1 MARGTV
7 AQLGVSTI
15 QAVTV
20 RRRPAGLR
28 RHISAIAGGLLI
40 VLLAGI
46 GIIGPALV
54 PYKSDITNLTSVLE
68 PPSMHHLFGTDELG
82 RDVLSRTVGGIRISV
97 LISCTAV
104 GLAVFGGIPLGALAA
119 YYCGRIADLI
129 LALANILLT
138 FPAIILAIIVVSV
151 VGIGISG
158 VIIATGIAM
167 LPAILRLTYSSVL
180 AIKREDYVEAAR
192 AVGVSDFRII
202 RRHLLPNAL
211 GPVIVQATLGL
222 GSVILTVAGLGFL
235 GLGVQPPS
243 PELGTLLSEAR
254 AYITIAP
261 HMAIFPGFV
270 VAALVLGFNL
280 LGDGLRDALD
290 PHQRSR

>member
-1 MARGTV
+1 MAGGTV
-7 AQLGVSTI
+7 AQRGVATTQVVPVRWHPLGF
-15 QAVTV
+15 
-20 RRRPAGLR
+20 R
-28 RHISAIAGGLLI
+28 RHISALAGGILI
-40 VLLAGI
+40 VMLVGI

-54 PYKSDITNLTSVLE
+54 PYKPDFTDLTSVLQ
-68 PPSMHHLFGTDELG
+68 PPSVHHLFGTDELG
-82 RDVLSRTVGGIRISV
+82 RDVLSRIVGGIRISV

-104 GLAVFGGIPLGALAA
+104 GLAVIGGIPLGALAA
-119 YYCGRIADLI
+119 YYRGRLADLI

-138 FPAIILAIIVVSV
+138 FPAIILAIVIVSV

-180 AIKREDYVEAAR
+180 AIKREEYVEAAR
-192 AVGVSDFRII
+192 AIGVSDFRII

-211 GPVIVQATLGL
+211 SPVIVQATLGL

-254 AYITIAP
+254 AYITVAP
-261 HMAIFPGFV
+261 HMAIFPGVV